1 MSEGKPSR
9 PPSNELREDEDG
21 VPEGV
26 PSSNTRS
33 EDDRWIAMGIMW
45 RERKGGFGARV
56 VSLQEFDRKFT

>member
-33 EDDRWIAMGIMW
+33 GGGGILLSKLEMEGS
-45 RERKGGFGARV
+45 RGGGRDEGEAAE
-56 VSLQEFDRKFT
+56 S